1 MAFQNV
7 RERFQKA
14 VGVLA
19 DEKGRIKDRLLVAYA
34 SQLSNLDPTALP
46 RLISEEFQA
55 LKIALSDA
63 DMPYGYGE
71 RAAKKI
77 HDMTED
83 EAAKQAQ
90 AIFRMFLT
98 VDQMEMESAPSA

>member
-1 MAFQNV
+1 MAYQDV
-7 RERFQKA
+7 RERLQKA
-14 VGVLA
+14 VEILA
-19 DEKGRIKDRLLVAYA
+19 DEKGRIKDRLLIAYA

-46 RLISEEFQA
+46 RLILDEFQG
-55 LKIALSDA
+55 LKFALSDA

-90 AIFRMFLT
+90 ALFRMFLT
-98 VDQMEMESAPSA
+98 VDQMERESAPSA